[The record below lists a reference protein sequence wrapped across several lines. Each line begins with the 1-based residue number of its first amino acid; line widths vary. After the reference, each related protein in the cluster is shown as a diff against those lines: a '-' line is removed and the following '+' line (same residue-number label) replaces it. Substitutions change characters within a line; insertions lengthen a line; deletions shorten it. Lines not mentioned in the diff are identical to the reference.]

1 MLWRQTFT
9 TQIGQTPMD
18 WPGHGKN
25 SITGYHQTW
34 LVTNMA
40 GDKHGWWQTWLVSNM
55 AGKSRIQPIHGGLK
69 GIFETFVQRSMDS
82 WLLSSTRHVTSCH
95 LHYPRRSPKDV
106 DSWDTWTLQTLLLKL
121 QRCQIIIK
129 KTKSQVARISW
140 PVIFQS
146 ISLWKSPFPAHA
158 DRSSHCTTCPKHHE
172 KAPEEQD
179 GWAFAT
185 SNDTAW
191 GTRHSKPQIAF
202 SGNGSRENR
211 SGFGVTSISPIG
223 TGIVQ
228 EVHQAFSVF
237 QLCQGTKAAIL
248 FHNAEPPEV
257 GEDVALRRCG
267 GPNPDRIT
275 TAVATMQPQGLTRVQ
290 ASKNLKY
297 CSCSGKVCLKTSWSI
312 LINANH
318 HVL

>member
-40 GDKHGWWQTWLVSNM
+40 GVKHGWEIPYTAYTWRLEGNFWDFCATQLGFLITVIDK
-55 AGKSRIQPIHGGLK
+55 A
-69 GIFETFVQRSMDS
+69 
-82 WLLSSTRHVTSCH
+82 CH

-140 PVIFQS
+140 PIIFQS

-211 SGFGVTSISPIG
+211 SGFGVTSISPI

-275 TAVATMQPQGLTRVQ
+275 TAVATMQLQGLTRVQ